1 MKKNSVVFIDSSAW
15 IAILDE
21 SNKNY
26 SLARAYFEKIL
37 EQNARVVT
45 NSYMVDETLS
55 YLKSHFSSEFA
66 QKFLAIIDDSV
77 LSINLRV
84 DWISRRVR
92 RSALINFLKNSN
104 PKMQVKHFYI
114 YETIKRK
121 RVDLVFSFDEAL
133 KYFSFPVMPQG
144 NSLADWV

>member
-144 NSLADWV
+144 NSLAD